1 MDQKMDQK
9 IKKAL
14 ESQAID
20 EKVEQFLESGGK
32 IEAIEIGVIRS
43 TPNVSQ
49 NEYHS
54 KMKAV
59 DLEKKLIKEREL

>member
-1 MDQKMDQK
+1 MDQKL
-9 IKKAL
+9 KKAL

-20 EKVEQFLESGGK
+20 EKVEQFLEGGGK
-32 IEAIEIGVIRS
+32 IETIEIGVIRS
-43 TPNVSQ
+43 PPNVSQ

-59 DLEKKLIKEREL
+59 DLEKKLIKESEL